1 MVKSWEQMS
10 VFPVLS
16 EIAINLGLLFA
27 CLVGPYLAWNWVA
40 ASTRQAD
47 AALAQADIVRR
58 HHVAELFN
66 RAVGQLNDAKLEV
79 RLGAVYM
86 LRQIAKDFLDL
97 ARDAYHA
104 VDADMT
110 QGKRDQYNF
119 RLDLHGAY
127 LRGTRISNANLEG
140 ANLSGADFTE
150 ANFCG
155 SDFTG
160 TNLTGTI
167 LRGADLTDATNLTAE
182 QIAAAITDDRTKLP
196 VLAPEP
202 AAAK

>member
-1 MVKSWEQMS
+1 MA
-10 VFPVLS
+10 VFLALS

-27 CLVGPYLAWNWVA
+27 CLVGPYLAWNWVT

-47 AALAQADIVRR
+47 AALAHADIARR

-79 RLGAVYM
+79 RPGAVYT
-86 LRQIAKDFLDL
+86 LRQIAEDFLDL
-97 ARDAYHA
+97 ARDTYHA

-110 QGKRDQYNF
+110 QGKRDQFNF

-127 LRGTRISNANLEG
+127 VRGTDLSNTNLES
-140 ANLSGADFTE
+140 ANLSGADFTNATFRG
-150 ANFCG
+150 ANFKNA
-155 SDFTG
+155 
-160 TNLTGTI
+160 NLTGTI

-182 QIAAAITDDRTKLP
+182 QIAAAIIDERTKLP